1 MFSSLN
7 TVVSLLQGPRLEL
20 DEVRNFNH
28 KIKKEKRV
36 SAVASSIPACSLR
49 VTLKTESCS
58 RSRATSH
65 VVQLYMDPGKFS
77 PGGGKKKKKKTEL
90 THAQWCLST
99 PIVSHGG
106 KVWSVI
112 IHVFI
117 WENNKAVSLIIHKNS
132 FLLLSPNC
140 STRFFG
146 GGFEVDLSRR
156 RVSDRKMGTSSDL
169 WHTRET
175 QEVVG
180 GGGAEGRGGNYN
192 QANSTLILPCI
203 LSLSLS
209 VKSRVVPGCQNCRRI
224 YTNFFSLIIDL
235 IYFTIHSLGFRFYV
249 NVTMIFFLF
258 FFSF

>member
-65 VVQLYMDPGKFS
+65 VVQLYMDLGNS
-77 PGGGKKKKKKTEL
+77 LLGGKKKKKKTEL

-117 WENNKAVSLIIHKNS
+117 
-132 FLLLSPNC
+132 
-140 STRFFG
+140 
-146 GGFEVDLSRR
+146 
-156 RVSDRKMGTSSDL
+156 
-169 WHTRET
+169 
-175 QEVVG
+175 
-180 GGGAEGRGGNYN
+180 
-192 QANSTLILPCI
+192 
-203 LSLSLS
+203 
-209 VKSRVVPGCQNCRRI
+209 
-224 YTNFFSLIIDL
+224 
-235 IYFTIHSLGFRFYV
+235 
-249 NVTMIFFLF
+249 
-258 FFSF
+258 